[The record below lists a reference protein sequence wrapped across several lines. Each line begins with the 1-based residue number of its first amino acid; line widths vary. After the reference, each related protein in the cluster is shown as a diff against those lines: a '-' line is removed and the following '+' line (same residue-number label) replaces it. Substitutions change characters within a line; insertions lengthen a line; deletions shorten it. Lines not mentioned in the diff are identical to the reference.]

1 MRLLGVLE
9 GARTGY
15 ARVMRFDG
23 KVAFITGASRG
34 VGRCIALALARE
46 GADIVVAAKTV
57 EPNPRLPGT
66 IHTTAAEVE
75 ALRRRAL
82 PVQVDVRDENAV
94 AAAVR
99 ATLDRFGRIDILV
112 NNAGALF
119 WQPVADT
126 PMARFDRVMGVNVR
140 GAFACT
146 REVLP
151 AMLAQGWGHILMMSP
166 PVDLSAA
173 AGKVAYAVSKFGMT
187 LIAHGLASEVADRN
201 VACNALWPATLI
213 ESYATINFALG
224 DAKVWRKPDILADAA
239 LRIFA
244 REPASFTGHALI
256 DEDFLRS
263 EGVTDFARYRCDPE
277 HEPPRVGF
285 DFRFQAG

>member
-1 MRLLGVLE
+1 
-9 GARTGY
+9 
-15 ARVMRFDG
+15 MRFLG
-23 KVAFITGASRG
+23 KVAFVTGASRG

-46 GADIVVAAKTV
+46 GADIVIAAKTV
-57 EPNPRLPGT
+57 EPNPKLPGT
-66 IHTTAAEVE
+66 IHTVAAEVE
-75 ALRRRAL
+75 ALGRAAL
-82 PVQVDVRDENAV
+82 PVQVDVRDEAAV
-94 AAAVR
+94 AAAVK
-99 ATLDRFGRIDILV
+99 AALDRFGHIDFLV

-119 WQPVADT
+119 WQALAET
-126 PMARFDRVMGVNVR
+126 PMSRFDRVMGVNVR

-151 AMLAQGWGHILMMSP
+151 GMLARDYGHILMMSP
-166 PVDLSAA
+166 PVDPAAA

-187 LIAHGLASEVADRN
+187 LIAHGLAGELAGRN

-224 DAKVWRKPDILADAA
+224 GPAQWRKPDILADAT

-244 REPASFTGHALI
+244 KPPRTFTGHALI

-263 EGVTDFARYRCDPE
+263 EGVTDFAGYRCDPAS
-277 HEPPRVGF
+277 EPPRVGF
-285 DFRFQAG
+285 DFTFRAG

>member
-1 MRLLGVLE
+1 MQFE
-9 GARTGY
+9 GR
-15 ARVMRFDG
+15 
-23 KVAFITGASRG
+23 VAFITGASRG
-34 VGRCIALALARE
+34 VGRCLALALARE

-57 EPNPRLPGT
+57 EPNPKLPGT
-66 IHTTAAEVE
+66 IFTTAAEVE
-75 ALRRRAL
+75 AVGRRAL
-82 PVQVDVRDENAV
+82 PVQLDVRDEVAV
-94 AAAVR
+94 AEAVKT
-99 ATLDRFGRIDILV
+99 AIDHFGRIDFLV

-126 PMARFDRVMGVNVR
+126 PMPRFDRVMGVNVR

-146 REVLP
+146 HEVLP
-151 AMLAQGWGHILMMSP
+151 AMVKQGWGHILMMSP
-166 PVDLSAA
+166 PVDPAAA

-187 LIAHGLASEVADRN
+187 LVAHGLAGEVADRN

-224 DAKVWRKPDILADAA
+224 DAKVWRKPDIVADAA

-244 REPASFTGHALI
+244 KEPASFTGRALI
-256 DEDFLRS
+256 DEDFLRE

-285 DFRFQAG
+285 DFRFKAG